1 MRNDKFLK
9 RIELLKKDHKSDGW
23 PAIQMKDINRL
34 LNIIKMQERT
44 IKHLMEI
51 TK

>member
-9 RIELLKKDHKSDGW
+9 SIELLKKDHKSDGW

-34 LNIIKMQERT
+34 LNIIKDQQ
-44 IKHLMEI
+44 IEI
-51 TK
+51 TYLKRISI